1 MLLFLFQADIID
13 IIINVKFGMKN
24 IPLTVNGNNTFAE
37 VKEKLAAMEGIETDS
52 ISTITFQGRWCADDK
67 KLKDISDIMN
77 HNFYATRR
85 LRGGGVAKRPRA
97 AISMVEMKPMDS
109 DPPGI
114 KLLFSSVFNSVD
126 WLGQQNKQQ
135 VTDYLNFLEKE
146 RNSERQKTLTIDFI
160 SEYASIKAL
169 CFFLCFCFLLF
180 LTSTPNNI
188 DSNSKQH

>member
-1 MLLFLFQADIID
+1 
-13 IIINVKFGMKN
+13 MKT
-24 IPLTVNGNNTFAE
+24 ITLKVNGSNTCAD
-37 VKEKLAAMEGIETDS
+37 VKEMLAAMEGIEAETLAM
-52 ISTITFQGRWCADDK
+52 IKFQGKPCADEQ
-67 KLKDISDIMN
+67 KLKDVSNIKN
-77 HNFYATRR
+77 HSRFYATRR
-85 LRGGGVAKRPRA
+85 LRGGVGKRPRL

-146 RNSERQKTLTIDFI
+146 RNSEKQKIFTIDFI
-160 SEYASIKAL
+160 SEYVSIKA
-169 CFFLCFCFLLF
+169 FFFVVF
-180 LTSTPNNI
+180 